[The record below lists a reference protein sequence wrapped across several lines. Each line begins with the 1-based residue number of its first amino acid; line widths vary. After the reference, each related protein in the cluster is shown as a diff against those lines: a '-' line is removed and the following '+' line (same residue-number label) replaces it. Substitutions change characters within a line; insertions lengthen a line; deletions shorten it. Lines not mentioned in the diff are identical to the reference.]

1 VLYLVHQPGPEGTLY
16 ARVGMQGS
24 MKPLERGCMGQLN
37 GLLERRAIVRL
48 SLTNCGIRGVMY
60 RGFERRATPR
70 YHGAR
75 TAVIQLGPDQ
85 HIKCTVRDFS
95 PEGVGVVLP
104 ATVSIL
110 LTEFDLTF
118 GQTTRRC
125 ETVWRQFDRMGVKIR
140 STRFAS

>member
-1 VLYLVHQPGPEGTLY
+1 
-16 ARVGMQGS
+16 
-24 MKPLERGCMGQLN
+24 
-37 GLLERRAIVRL
+37 
-48 SLTNCGIRGVMY
+48 
-60 RGFERRATPR
+60 
-70 YHGAR
+70 
-75 TAVIQLGPDQ
+75 VIQLGPDH

-95 PEGVGVVLP
+95 PAGVGVVLP

-110 LTEFDLTF
+110 LAEFDLTF